1 MNALIR
7 AVGRAMTKGMGSLSP
22 PFPPQSG
29 GWFPVLREPFTGA
42 FQRGVTHGPE
52 TAIAYAPVQACITR
66 IASDI
71 GKLRYILAK
80 EQPSGIY
87 KEVSGPSPYWP
98 VLRKPNH
105 YQTHIDFK
113 ESWLISK
120 LRTGNT
126 FILKQ
131 RDGRGIVTALYVL
144 DPLRVLPLTSP
155 DGSVFYRLTQDN
167 LSGLHE
173 ATVVVPASEIIH
185 DRMNCLFHPLVGISP
200 LFAAALAAG
209 VGLEI
214 QRNSGQF
221 FANGAKISGT
231 LTVPGTLT
239 DDAASELRKKF
250 NDGYSGE
257 NAHKIAILSDGLKF
271 QPLTMNYTDAQL
283 IEQLKWTALD
293 VCTAF
298 HMPPFKIGV
307 GQMPSFDNIEAL
319 NQQYYS
325 ECLQSPIEK
334 MEELLEQDLGI
345 PQDMDICLDIKCLLR
360 MDQKTQMATLGEGV
374 KTGIVAPNEARSE
387 LNYEPVPGGKY
398 PYLQQQNFSL
408 EALAKR
414 DTLPDPFVI
423 DRPTSNPTP
432 SSAGPPAVSDPAQG
446 KKDLDGLVISLIAG
460 AALSREFQLESAA

>member
-1 MNALIR
+1 MNALMR
-7 AVGRAMTKGMGSLSP
+7 AVGRAMTKSGGNLSQ
-22 PFPPQSG
+22 PFAPQSG
-29 GWFPVLREPFTGA
+29 GWFPILREPFTGA
-42 FQRGVTHGPE
+42 FQRGITHGPE

-71 GKLRYILAK
+71 GKLRFVLTK
-80 EQPSGIY
+80 EQASGIY
-87 KEVSGPSPYWP
+87 AEIKGPSPYWP

-131 RDGRGIVTALYVL
+131 RDGRGIVIALYVL
-144 DPLRVLPLTSP
+144 DPLRVLPLISP
-155 DGSVFYRLTQDN
+155 DGSVFYRLSQDT
-167 LSGLHE
+167 LSGLDE
-173 ATVVVPASEIIH
+173 ASVVVPASEIIH

-200 LFAAALAAG
+200 LFAAALSAS

-239 DDAASELRKKF
+239 DDAAKELRQKF
-250 NDGYSGE
+250 NDGYSGA
-257 NAHKIAILSDGLKF
+257 NAHKIAVLSDGLKF

-307 GQMPSFDNIEAL
+307 GTMPSYDNIEAL

-334 MEELLEQDLGI
+334 MEELLEQDLGL
-345 PQDMDICLDIKCLLR
+345 PQDMDICLDIDCLLR
-360 MDQKTQMATLGEGV
+360 MDQKTQMVTLGEGT
-374 KTGIVAPNEARSE
+374 KTGIVAPDEARAK
-387 LNYEPVPGGKY
+387 LNLPPVPGGKY

-414 DTLPDPFVI
+414 DTLANPFVI
-423 DRPTSNPTP
+423 DRPVANPTP
-432 SSAGPPAVSDPAQG
+432 DGGGSASEVDPKLG
-446 KKDLDGLVISLIAG
+446 KDLDELVISLIAG
-460 AALSREFQLESAA
+460 ATLSREFALERAA